1 MVRTILTFALC
12 LASTAMNADD
22 KKAVKPKV
30 DPEGT
35 PLELSI
41 TGKATYPHDLIGYA
55 TPAEYR
61 EAIDV
66 VAKGKRKLPRPPF
79 VDLAVEVKNTSNKP
93 LKVWTK
99 GDPVVLTL
107 NLKGKGAI
115 NIDPPL
121 AFTQEFRIPEA
132 VEIAAGKSHKIE
144 LTSLTSG
151 HRMASHYSYW
161 TEPGEHELVATL
173 KTGVSPS
180 PKGAKVGMDGF
191 GLVTLT
197 SAPFKLTVEEK
208 K

>member
-1 MVRTILTFALC
+1 MRRTILAIAMI
-12 LASTAMNADD
+12 LAPTVLAADD
-22 KKAVKPKV
+22 KPADKPKS

-35 PLELSI
+35 PLELTI
-41 TGKATYPHDLIGYA
+41 TGKANYPHDLIGFA
-55 TPAEYR
+55 SSAEYK
-61 EAIDV
+61 EAIDA
-66 VAKGKRKLPRPPF
+66 VAKGKKKLPRPPF
-79 VDLAVEVKNTSNKP
+79 VDLAVEFKNTSDKP
-93 LKVWTK
+93 VKVWGK

-107 NLKGKGAI
+107 NLKGKGAV
-115 NIDPPL
+115 NIDPAL
-121 AFTQEFRIPEA
+121 AFTQEFRLPEA
-132 VEIAAGKSHKIE
+132 VEIAPGKSHKIE

-173 KTGVSPS
+173 KTGVSPA
-180 PKGAKVGMDGF
+180 PKGANVGMDGF